1 MPKQIK
7 KRQITGGEKAACIA
21 AIAGMTIGLIFAVA
35 FIIFI
40 PELENAS
47 TSEQLAKSM
56 ALAIGYVLF
65 FAGASV
71 SGILSLIC
79 RKKSGQA
86 GDLMRGFFSL
96 ISAFLSLLAVRFML
110 ALFFSGLGKEDTVDK
125 IIGDNSYSKF
135 IENQAP
141 AFACLV
147 IAMSIMLFVGITAAV
162 KLAKR

>member
-7 KRQITGGEKAACIA
+7 KRQITKGEKTACALTIIAMAISLVFAA
-21 AIAGMTIGLIFAVA
+21 A

-40 PELENAS
+40 PDIESDSRTIQETKAIVLAAS
-47 TSEQLAKSM
+47 
-56 ALAIGYVLF
+56 YVLLIGMTIA
-65 FAGASV
+65 AGTV
-71 SGILSLIC
+71 SLIAH
-79 RKKSGQA
+79 KKSRQA

-96 ISAFLSLLAVRFML
+96 TAAFLTLLAIRFML
-110 ALFFSGLGKEDTVDK
+110 ALLFSGLGKEETVDK
-125 IIGDNSYSKF
+125 IVGDNSYSKF

-147 IAMSIMLFVGITAAV
+147 IGLSVILFTGISAIV